1 MLESLGIAPPQ
12 ILINIVGFVV
22 LFGLLSKFLY
32 QPIQNVLEERRLR
45 IHEDQEAAAR
55 HRVEMEQRQ
64 RELEERLS
72 QIESEV
78 RDRMQAAEKEA
89 QQVRSQLLS
98 EAAGERE
105 RIIESGLSELRRERE
120 KAMVEIRNLV
130 AELAVTAAAKIIE
143 SELDLEAHRAMID
156 DIVEHGV
163 Q

>member
-1 MLESLGIAPPQ
+1 MLETLGIAPPQ
-12 ILINIVGFVV
+12 ILINIVGFLL

-45 IHEDQEAAAR
+45 VQQDLDAAAR
-55 HRVEMEQRQ
+55 HRLEMEQRQ

-89 QQVRSQLLS
+89 QQVRATMLS
-98 EAAGERE
+98 EAASERE
-105 RIIESGLSELRRERE
+105 RLLEGGLAELRRERE
-120 KAMVEIRNLV
+120 KAMVEIRDLV
-130 AELAVTAAAKIIE
+130 ADLAITAAAKIIE
-143 SELDLEAHRAMID
+143 QELDLEAHRAMID

-163 Q
+163 K